1 MLCEVVKRI
10 NIVDGIDYLSNIDF
24 HYIILSAGI
33 NSFLQLLAEMVAC
46 RYYSVN
52 GNIIASLLVG
62 LFNGLLCFLQHHC
75 KIESMHLINSATNYL
90 LCKYNICMEMIVRIN
105 LLMWCFV
112 AFDNTNHIYSE

>member
-90 LCKYNICMEMIVRIN
+90 LCKYNICMEMIVKIN
-105 LLMWCFV
+105 LLIWCFCC
-112 AFDNTNHIYSE
+112 H

>member
-46 RYYSVN
+46 KHYHINASR
-52 GNIIASLLVG
+52 IASLLIG
-62 LFNGLLCFLQHHC
+62 LFCGLLWFLQHHY
-75 KIESMHLINSATNYL
+75 KIDSLHLINSATNYL
-90 LCKYNICMEMIVRIN
+90 RFKYNICMEMIVRIN

>member
-46 RYYSVN
+46 KHYHINASR
-52 GNIIASLLVG
+52 IASLLIG
-62 LFNGLLCFLQHHC
+62 LFCGLLWFLQHHY
-75 KIESMHLINSATNYL
+75 KIDSLHLINSATNSHAL
-90 LCKYNICMEMIVRIN
+90 AALGS
-105 LLMWCFV
+105 
-112 AFDNTNHIYSE
+112 IYVKTGESITVSFAALRR